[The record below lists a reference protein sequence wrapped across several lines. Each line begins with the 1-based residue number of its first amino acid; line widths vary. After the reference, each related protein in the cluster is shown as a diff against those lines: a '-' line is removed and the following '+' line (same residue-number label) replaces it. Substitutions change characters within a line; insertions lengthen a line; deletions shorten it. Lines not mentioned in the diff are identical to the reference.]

1 MSARITRADD
11 APPYSPPLHEGVD
24 AKRLQGHEAGAT
36 ERFWVGLSVYEPG
49 GAAQT
54 SPAVEETVYTVL
66 KGELVLTA
74 EGREDVLRALDSVH
88 LTKGTVRSV
97 QNRTPAPATLLVVI
111 ATPQG
116 ESS

>member
-1 MSARITRADD
+1 MPARITRADD
-11 APPYSPPLHEGVD
+11 APPYPPPLHQGVD

-36 ERFWVGLSVYEPG
+36 ERFWVGLSVYQPG

-54 SPAVEETVYTVL
+54 SPAAEETVYTVL
-66 KGELVLTA
+66 DGELVLTV

-88 LTKGTVRSV
+88 LTKDTVRSV
-97 QNRTPAPATLLVVI
+97 ENRASSPATLLVVI

-116 ESS
+116 GAP